1 MNRNVQKNKV
11 SFNVIDVFILVFVAA
26 CLVGLVIRVGNF
38 NIMDNGKSLE
48 DYRIHFDVSNIS
60 SDSEDYFIRGDS
72 VTDTNSGLV
81 LGKIEMIDSISPAQI
96 LVKNAE
102 NEYVTVNYPPNT
114 RVDISGTLIS
124 SGVMESNG
132 YMLGGTT
139 HIAAGDVFVVQSEH
153 MNFTLTVTNIAKK

>member
-11 SFNVIDVFILVFVAA
+11 SFNIIDIFILVFVAA

-48 DYRIHFDVSNIS
+48 DYRIHFEVLNIS
-60 SDSEDYFIRGDS
+60 SDSEDYFIRDDS
-72 VTDTNSGLV
+72 VTDITSGLV
-81 LGKIEMIDSISPAQI
+81 LGKIEMIDSISPAQM
-96 LVKNAE
+96 LVKNLD
-102 NEYVTVNYPPNT
+102 NEYVTVNYPANT

-124 SGVMESNG
+124 AGTMESGG

-139 HIAAGDVFVVQSEH
+139 HIAAGDTFSVQSEH